1 MNTLKNKFR
10 YISVTILTVLLFGNS
25 YAQDRIK
32 IDFFEQIKNYNLSKV
47 IAADSIISENR
58 EEKIKEKVKRP
69 EILGFIGNNYQ
80 RFFIHFTSVI
90 QNPTNPYEYLVSG
103 KTKVRETICTFQG
116 TITIKQ
122 AKIYKSSDFPNYK
135 QGYADCDV
143 NLYEDKKQPS
153 TGFIKGK
160 LKSHFLIDNKGQF
173 RYDALNFFSDGF
185 SNNQFVGSWTSYKT
199 NITKRCNWGDYR
211 IPESGDLDIGVGE
224 FSVNDKYLKNGWKT
238 YKLAQGG
245 FTETS
250 ETKQAKQKEEEQWW
264 R

>member
-1 MNTLKNKFR
+1 MNTLKDKFR
-10 YISVTILTVLLFGNS
+10 YISVTILAVLLFGNS

-135 QGYADCDV
+135 QG
-143 NLYEDKKQPS
+143 
-153 TGFIKGK
+153 
-160 LKSHFLIDNKGQF
+160 
-173 RYDALNFFSDGF
+173 
-185 SNNQFVGSWTSYKT
+185 
-199 NITKRCNWGDYR
+199 
-211 IPESGDLDIGVGE
+211 
-224 FSVNDKYLKNGWKT
+224 
-238 YKLAQGG
+238 
-245 FTETS
+245 
-250 ETKQAKQKEEEQWW
+250 
-264 R
+264 